1 MSLKSL
7 DPRIS
12 RLQIQPK
19 EDEFSILPLDQFGT
33 FEVFLQPKEGKPY
46 EHAGIVHAPELEM
59 AFLFAKEQFSRRF
72 TCTGMWV
79 VKTSDVQVSPL
90 SENQQD
96 LYELL
101 PDELDETPTGH
112 WQEFEVFHLFKRG
125 KQHQAMGVVK
135 ARNVEEALI
144 LAKKELHDGK
154 KPVLNIWLAPSMS
167 FLKSTE
173 EEKEIWNTLPDK
185 KYRDVTDY
193 KAADKIKQFKE
204 ENQAS

>member
-19 EDEFSILPLDQFGT
+19 EDEFNIQPLDQFGT
-33 FEVFLQPKEGKPY
+33 YEVFLQPKEGKPF

-101 PDELDETPTGH
+101 PDEVDDTPTGN

>member
-101 PDELDETPTGH
+101 PDELDETPTGL